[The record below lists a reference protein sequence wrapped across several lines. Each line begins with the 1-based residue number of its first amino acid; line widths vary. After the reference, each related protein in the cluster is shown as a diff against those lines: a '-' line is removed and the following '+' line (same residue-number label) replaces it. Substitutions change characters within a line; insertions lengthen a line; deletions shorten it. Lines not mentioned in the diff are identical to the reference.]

1 LTFFSE
7 LIEGIP
13 DPDPNVLYK
22 VVAVFVGNYQS
33 ANMPIEA
40 FLIFFDQGGKGGFSG
55 GGHSKA

>member
-1 LTFFSE
+1 
-7 LIEGIP
+7 
-13 DPDPNVLYK
+13 LYK